1 MNTLLMYGIFLLAAI
16 VNNAYAGTDMQC
28 VTDCQSRGYLTELCM
43 QRCSFGDD
51 NPPLPKIDNSSI
63 PMSMAPAPAQAVQP
77 DYIHARTPVDANVE
91 QLKALQIE
99 VQKQQLEKQLM
110 ELQRQNNEEGQ
121 PAQSVAVNP
130 ANVRP
135 LYNTRA
141 EWVKFYTDN
150 STTGYADTATVRK
163 NGDMVNI
170 WWMSDSKKAIPLPN
184 GSMSSFEFQDEIDC
198 KEMRFRRNSFTP
210 YSGNMGGGNALKNI
224 DYESPKWD
232 AVKPGGVL
240 EALRNY
246 VCGGNAQPATLV
258 TESSQSK
265 SSVASRLSELNKLL
279 QDGLITRKDF
289 DAKKQE
295 ILKGL

>member
-91 QLKALQIE
+91 QLKALQME
-99 VQKQQLEKQLM
+99 VQKQQLQKQLI
-110 ELQRQNNEEGQ
+110 ENQREQDESNQ
-121 PAQSVAVNP
+121 PTAIAPP
-130 ANVRP
+130 A
-135 LYNTRA
+135 A
-141 EWVKFYTDN
+141 AWVKFSTNDFSTD
-150 STTGYADTATVRK
+150 YADTASIRK
-163 NGDMVNI
+163 NGEMVNI
-170 WWMSDSKKAIPLPN
+170 RTMINLKKAVPLPV
-184 GSMSSFEFQDEIDC
+184 GSMLSWKKQSQYDC
-198 KEMRFRRNSFTP
+198 KEMRVRDYTFTV
-210 YSGNMGGGNALKNI
+210 YSGNMGGGKVLKNI
-224 DYESPKWD
+224 VYESPAWKVLLSD
-232 AVKPGGVL
+232 PQAV
-240 EALRNY
+240 RNY
-246 VCGGNAQPATLV
+246 ACGGNAQTAATG
-258 TESSQSK
+258 TTPESSQPK

-279 QDGLITRKDF
+279 QDGLITQKDF